1 MDAFD
6 AERLR
11 SLKCSCQN
19 GTGPLTYKG
28 PTHPGSTKNGTT
40 ICVRFTQH
48 GLEGRGR
55 GRSIL
60 LYTLGTEEEGAG
72 GRVLIGFD
80 TYSWMFV
87 TEFVQEKGNTGGW
100 RCPVVRCLLGPNGD
114 FKSNKLCASDITYLK
129 RLSKGAWARCGS
141 SSLPVTGGKK
151 CGATSQLTDPVV
163 CIASP
168 PFRPASNRLG
178 QCPDFKSEWRRRGG

>member
-1 MDAFD
+1 M
-6 AERLR
+6 ERQYAYDLR
-11 SLKCSCQN
+11 N
-19 GTGPLTYKG
+19 MAW
-28 PTHPGSTKNGTT
+28 
-40 ICVRFTQH
+40 R
-48 GLEGRGR
+48 
-55 GRSIL
+55 
-60 LYTLGTEEEGAG
+60 EEGGEEAFFCTHWVLKRKGRG

-100 RCPVVRCLLGPNGD
+100 RCPVVRCLLGPDGD

-141 SSLPVTGGKK
+141 SSLPVTGRKK